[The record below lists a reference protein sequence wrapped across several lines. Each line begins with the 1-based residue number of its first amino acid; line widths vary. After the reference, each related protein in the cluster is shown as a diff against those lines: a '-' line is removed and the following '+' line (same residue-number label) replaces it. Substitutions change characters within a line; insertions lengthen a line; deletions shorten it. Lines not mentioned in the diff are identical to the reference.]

1 MFIIDG
7 KSIADKVKDE
17 VVAETIKLAQA
28 GSVRP
33 NLAIILV
40 GEREDS
46 KLYVDLK
53 QKEAFKVGIDTHLY
67 KFSETTSEEEL
78 LETIK
83 FLNTDPEID
92 AVLIQLPLPEHLDTE
107 KILETLD
114 AKKDAD
120 GFLADKPDYVLS
132 PVIGAILRILSEIA
146 FVPKDKK
153 ACILYNSEV
162 FGQTVKEVLEKLEL
176 KIKAVSLKDFENK
189 NNEEK
194 KDLFEKAQKACLPAD
209 LIISALGLP
218 EFIDESFVSDGAVI
232 IDIGISKVD
241 GKTKGDADANSL
253 SAKKDIW
260 LTPVPGGV
268 GPITIAMLFKNVL
281 AIFNHR
287 K

>member
-83 FLNTDPEID
+83 FLI
-92 AVLIQLPLPEHLDTE
+92 LIQ
-107 KILETLD
+107 
-114 AKKDAD
+114 
-120 GFLADKPDYVLS
+120 
-132 PVIGAILRILSEIA
+132 
-146 FVPKDKK
+146 
-153 ACILYNSEV
+153 
-162 FGQTVKEVLEKLEL
+162 KL
-176 KIKAVSLKDFENK
+176 
-189 NNEEK
+189 
-194 KDLFEKAQKACLPAD
+194 
-209 LIISALGLP
+209 
-218 EFIDESFVSDGAVI
+218 
-232 IDIGISKVD
+232 
-241 GKTKGDADANSL
+241 
-253 SAKKDIW
+253 
-260 LTPVPGGV
+260 
-268 GPITIAMLFKNVL
+268 MLF
-281 AIFNHR
+281 
-287 K
+287 

>member
-17 VVAETIKLAQA
+17 IVVETIKLAQA

-67 KFSETTSEEEL
+67 KFSENVLEEEI

-83 FLNTDPEID
+83 FLNTDQEID
-92 AVLIQLPLPEHLDTE
+92 AILIQLPLPEHLDTE
-107 KILETLD
+107 KILATLD
-114 AKKDAD
+114 PEKDAD
-120 GFLADKPDYVLS
+120 GFLVDKPDYVLS
-132 PVIGAILRILSEIA
+132 PVIGAIFRILSEIA
-146 FVPKDKK
+146 FIPTGKK

-162 FGQTVKEVLEKLEL
+162 FGQTVKESLKKIGLEIKL
-176 KIKAVSLKDFENK
+176 VSLKDFETK
-189 NNEEK
+189 IEAEK
-194 KDLFEKAQKACLPAD
+194 KKLFEKAQAACLSAD

-218 EFIDESFVSDGAVI
+218 EFIDESFVSNNAVV
-232 IDIGISKVD
+232 IDVGISKVN
-241 GKTKGDADANSL
+241 GKTKGDADADSL
-253 SAKKDIW
+253 AVKDVW

-281 AIFNHR
+281 AIYNHR

>member
-17 VVAETIKLAQA
+17 VVVETIKLAQA

-46 KLYVDLK
+46 RLYVDLK
-53 QKEAFKVGIDTHLY
+53 QKEAFKVGVDTHLY
-67 KFSETTSEEEL
+67 KFSENALEEEI

-83 FLNTDPEID
+83 FLNTDQEID
-92 AVLIQLPLPEHLDTE
+92 AILIQLPLPGHLDTE
-107 KILETLD
+107 KILATLD
-114 AKKDAD
+114 PKKDAD
-120 GFLADKPDYVLS
+120 GFLVDKPDYVLS
-132 PVIGAILRILSEIA
+132 PVIAAIFRILSEIA
-146 FVPKDKK
+146 FMPIEKK
-153 ACILYNSEV
+153 ACILYNSEI
-162 FGQTVKEVLEKLEL
+162 FGQTVKESLKKIGLEIKL
-176 KIKAVSLKDFENK
+176 VSLKDFETK
-189 NNEEK
+189 SEAEK
-194 KDLFEKAQKACLPAD
+194 KKIFEKAQAACLSAD

-218 EFIDESFVSDGAVI
+218 EFIDESFVSDHAVI
-232 IDIGISKVD
+232 IDVGISKVG
-241 GKTKGDADANSL
+241 GKTKGDANADSL
-253 SAKKDIW
+253 AVKDVW

-281 AIFNHR
+281 AIYNHR

>member
-114 AKKDAD
+114 TQKDAD

-253 SAKKDIW
+253 SVKKDIW

>member
-253 SAKKDIW
+253 FAKKDIW